1 MRFFLRRSHDGRMPH
16 EVLGFSRV
24 FLFTRRSTIVGKIDR
39 LVNSVPIQKNPDRPR
54 AVARAGDAAPVA
66 RRRLGV
72 AERERQILDG
82 AIQFFADKG
91 LDGQLRDLASSIGV
105 THALL
110 YHYFPTKQ
118 ALIDRVYLELFEGRW
133 QPEWETLLDDAAG
146 SPEDKLTAFYVEY
159 VNVALTRE
167 FVRILV
173 FSGLTDHT
181 ITDRFF
187 SLLRQRLFTRLIRE
201 TRRFRG
207 VSSRARAS
215 ERETELLMGLHGG
228 FFYIPM
234 RRWIYAQGVA
244 SDAVPDRFSEALVR
258 DRVRGYLVASRALFG
273 TENPSQRTQPVQPTT
288 PRAKKRA

>member
-1 MRFFLRRSHDGRMPH
+1 M
-16 EVLGFSRV
+16 
-24 FLFTRRSTIVGKIDR
+24 VGKIDR
-39 LVNSVPIQKNPDRPR
+39 PVNSVPIQKNPDRPR
-54 AVARAGDAAPVA
+54 AVARAGDPAPVA

-146 SPEDKLTAFYVEY
+146 SPEDKLTDFYVEY
-159 VNVALTRE
+159 VNAALTRE

-207 VSSRARAS
+207 VNSRARAS

-244 SDAVPDRFSEALVR
+244 SDAAPDRFSEALVR

-273 TENPSQRTQPVQPTT
+273 TESPSRPTQPVHTT
-288 PRAKKRA
+288 TLRAKKRA